1 MVCFPKRILHNRLLD
16 PSASRWQFCIL
27 GCAQVRLN
35 GGCHWD
41 IDNSKSAGC
50 VVSVEATMCMSITT
64 PGKEC
69 SQWLILPLE
78 VPSFHPFTDR
88 SYLLSGN
95 SQPALL
101 VRPLSNIAAQ
111 LLNWGARL
119 LASGW
124 CLQGQQTRPSV
135 QPVLRTRPLLPVA
148 FFISPCR
155 WTAFPGLALPAP
167 PCPTACLKR
176 YLTLPSCPFGWSA
189 LVSMPLTFQ
198 AGNGFSFLRG
208 CYAALTAWLGV
219 GRGMGEGCHSFWI
232 ASWLSG
238 MVRCWRS
245 SWTLQFTNSEFTEV
259 LGVFLWLLIK
269 RECWLFEPVLRKNG
283 LWWLVAYLGRWPT

>member
-124 CLQGQQTRPSV
+124 CLQGQQTHPSV

-189 LVSMPLTFQ
+189 GLN
-198 AGNGFSFLRG
+198 A
-208 CYAALTAWLGV
+208 
-219 GRGMGEGCHSFWI
+219 I
-232 ASWLSG
+232 DLSG
-238 MVRCWRS
+238 R
-245 SWTLQFTNSEFTEV
+245 
-259 LGVFLWLLIK
+259 K
-269 RECWLFEPVLRKNG
+269 WLFLPQRVLCCSDC
-283 LWWLVAYLGRWPT
+283 VAGGGERYGGGVPFFLNCFLALRDGKVLEKFLNSSIHKFRVYWSFRGVSLASD